1 MTKVTLSFAS
11 VSLIAFLGVAKA
23 DDHLANAQLHGLG
36 NNVHSQGFVNGDKA
50 PGQGSPYAVDTKTPA
65 TDTAAANANAN
76 VKDRGGT
83 PGRNA
88 GGDLGTHEQVAGH
101 GGTKPRHLASK
112 PTATANG

>member
-23 DDHLANAQLHGLG
+23 DDHLANAQLHGLS

-50 PGQGSPYAVDTKTPA
+50 PGQGSPYAGLDTKTPA
-65 TDTAAANANAN
+65 TDTAAANANSN

-83 PGRNA
+83 PGHNA
-88 GGDLGTHEQVAGH
+88 GGTLGHTN
-101 GGTKPRHLASK
+101 K
-112 PTATANG
+112 